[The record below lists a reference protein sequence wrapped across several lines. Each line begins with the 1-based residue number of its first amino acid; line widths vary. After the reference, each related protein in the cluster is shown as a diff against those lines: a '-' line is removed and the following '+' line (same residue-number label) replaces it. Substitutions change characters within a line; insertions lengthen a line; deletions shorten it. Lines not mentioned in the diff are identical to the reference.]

1 MAVLQVK
8 FRTIYGFHTNLCDA
22 SLFVIQDS
30 EYLKRIPIRYDYKKY
45 NYKHFVVYT
54 YDFVFHVFAVNY
66 ANTPRIHK
74 KDSCGVF
81 WSA

>member
-45 NYKHFVVYT
+45 NL
-54 YDFVFHVFAVNY
+54 VNY
-66 ANTPRIHK
+66 KIKCDFLNTRK
-74 KDSCGVF
+74 KK
-81 WSA
+81 